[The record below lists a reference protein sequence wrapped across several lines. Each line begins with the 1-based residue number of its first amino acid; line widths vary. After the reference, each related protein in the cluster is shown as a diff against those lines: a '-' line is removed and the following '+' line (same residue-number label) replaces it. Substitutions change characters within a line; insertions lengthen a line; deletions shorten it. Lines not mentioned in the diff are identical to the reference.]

1 MNNDQYLLNSE
12 QASKYLGVQTNT
24 LKQSRHTG
32 ILFGKDAPRYLKMG
46 RSTRYTLSSLL
57 EFRKQFFEYR
67 NTSEYQDNDS
77 PKASVSGRD
86 YRLSSRS
93 R

>member
-1 MNNDQYLLNSE
+1 MDTDQYLLNSE

-32 ILFGKDAPRYLKMG
+32 ILLGEVAPRYLKMG

-57 EFRKQFFEYR
+57 EFRSQFSEYT
-67 NTSEYQDNDS
+67 NTSQYPIEKTPVIPDDAPQNQTRELV
-77 PKASVSGRD
+77 K
-86 YRLSSRS
+86 
-93 R
+93 